1 MTGKMYSERLGMIAD
16 SQFQA
21 ALDRFHLGRFLQA
34 EAIPFGNFG
43 QNVFVSSSIG
53 EYVLRGQPH
62 FWWQFPTE
70 QFYARQLSRHTS
82 VPVPWPC
89 LIDPTPDIFGWSY
102 VLMPRM
108 SGLQLADPQVKNSL
122 VLADRLGI
130 AEALGENLAQ
140 MQQLTWPI
148 PGRYNAVSDAVEP
161 LELVSELAWPFSP
174 EPDAQLASMQP
185 TFVTYG
191 ELVKAKLRHQVLLA
205 RKRNAAATTFADI
218 AWVEERIAEA
228 QNALDE
234 PFEPCFVMEDYKE
247 GNLVVTQHGG
257 RWRVSGVFDLMQ
269 CHFGDGEADLSRP
282 IGEYLNEE
290 PSLAAAFF
298 AAYRR
303 SRPLRPGFALRYP
316 IYMLLDRAILWAFF
330 QGNGLRAW
338 PEKRTFRDWASQYL
352 SPAAIFDQL
361 TKVN

>member
-1 MTGKMYSERLGMIAD
+1 LTDK
-16 SQFQA
+16 
-21 ALDRFHLGRFLQA
+21 
-34 EAIPFGNFG
+34 
-43 QNVFVSSSIG
+43 
-53 EYVLRGQPH
+53 
-62 FWWQFPTE
+62 
-70 QFYARQLSRHTS
+70 
-82 VPVPWPC
+82 
-89 LIDPTPDIFGWSY
+89 
-102 VLMPRM
+102 
-108 SGLQLADPQVKNSL
+108 
-122 VLADRLGI
+122 LGI
-130 AEALGENLAQ
+130 AEVLGENLAR

-148 PGRYNAVSDAVEP
+148 VGRYSAGSDAVEP

-174 EPDAQLASMQP
+174 EPDAQLASMQR

-191 ELVKAKLRHQVLLA
+191 ERVKANLRHQILLA
-205 RKRNAAATTFADI
+205 RKCNAATTTFEDI

-228 QNALDE
+228 QDALDE
-234 PFEPCFVMEDYKE
+234 PFEPCLVMEDYKE
-247 GNLVVTQHGG
+247 GNLVVTQHEG

-330 QGNGLRAW
+330 QGNGWRWW
-338 PEKRTFRDWASQYL
+338 PEQWTFRDWASQYL

-361 TKVN
+361 KNVD